1 MKQDVDAVM
10 RFYSVIKNDE
20 YYMKQALKEAQK
32 AFLLNE
38 VPVGC
43 VIVYNDKIIARG
55 YNKRETL
62 ESSLAH
68 AEIIAIKK
76 ACKKLKTSNLSD
88 CEMYVSLYPCM
99 MCQGAIIEARLKKV
113 YYILD
118 KEKVINDTTQYEH
131 MFVEEKVYF
140 EQEIKSF
147 FKDKR

>member
-1 MKQDVDAVM
+1 MKNKIVNKLMMMNKKASDNGDIPVSCIIV
-10 RFYSVIKNDE
+10 KND
-20 YYMKQALKEAQK
+20 KLISCA
-32 AFLLNE
+32 
-38 VPVGC
+38 
-43 VIVYNDKIIARG
+43 
-55 YNKRETL
+55 YNKKYKNNNPFD
-62 ESSLAH
+62 H

-131 MFVEEKVYF
+131 MFAEEKVYF